1 MTSTSKKRIM
11 LDIKLLKEMDVN
23 LDVINLNNVQCDIKG
38 PKDTP
43 FENGTWKLNVT
54 FPDKYPYKSPSIGF
68 LDAIYH
74 PNIDLGSGTI
84 CLNVL
89 NEEWQPIYTIKHI
102 LETFIPQLLTYP
114 NPDDPL
120 NLEAA
125 EMYKTDINKFNKHV
139 IDFIKRVKN

>member
-1 MTSTSKKRIM
+1 MWS
-11 LDIKLLKEMDVN
+11 V
-23 LDVINLNNVQCDIKG
+23 
-38 PKDTP
+38 
-43 FENGTWKLNVT
+43 
-54 FPDKYPYKSPSIGF
+54 
-68 LDAIYH
+68 
-74 PNIDLGSGTI
+74 
-84 CLNVL
+84 
-89 NEEWQPIYTIKHI
+89 YTIKHI